1 MRSLEAVSEFAG
13 SELVGGNFKDEVRK
27 LVARLSTALYNQM
40 KMAKYRHDPEKLA
53 ELYLSTS
60 EGYKVPTSF
69 VGLCIYLFIFLFI
82 VNLLLYFFLFG
93 K

>member
-60 EGYKVPTSF
+60 EGYKVPFSYYSF
-69 VGLCIYLFIFLFI
+69 IHLFI
-82 VNLLLYFFLFG
+82 YFQ
-93 K
+93 

>member
-60 EGYKVPTSF
+60 EGYKVPRTF
-69 VGLCIYLFIFLFI
+69 Y
-82 VNLLLYFFLFG
+82 
-93 K
+93 